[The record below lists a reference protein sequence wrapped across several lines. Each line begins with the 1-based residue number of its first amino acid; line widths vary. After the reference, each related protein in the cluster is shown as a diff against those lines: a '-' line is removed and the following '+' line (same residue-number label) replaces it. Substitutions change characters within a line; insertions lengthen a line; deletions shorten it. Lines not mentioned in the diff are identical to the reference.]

1 MTRRIAFFDV
11 DETLL
16 TEKSMLGFWRHWS
29 AQLARSQGR
38 APQAPLTTGADRET
52 LNRAYFAHFA
62 GVRPAVLAESAEHW
76 YTHYRRG
83 RRAFLLDTLHR
94 LHMHRSYG
102 DEIALVT
109 GSGQL
114 LVQPVADDLD
124 VHHVLATEQ
133 LTDATGRLTGEVT
146 RPMIGDGKG
155 EAVAAL
161 LRRLRVRAQDCY
173 AYGDHSTDLAM
184 LSLVGHPVVVG
195 DDPVLT
201 DHGVAHGWR
210 FLKKIPGPRPASDE
224 AMRVS

>member
-16 TEKSMLGFWRHWS
+16 TEKSMLDFWRHWS
-29 AQLARSQGR
+29 AQLARKGR
-38 APQAPLTTGADRET
+38 EPQAPLTTGADRET

-62 GVRPAVLAESAEHW
+62 GVQRAVLAESADRW
-76 YTHYRRG
+76 YARYRRG
-83 RRAFLLDTLHR
+83 RRAFLLDTLHC
-94 LHMHRSYG
+94 LHMHCSYG

-109 GSGQL
+109 GSGEL
-114 LVQPVADDLD
+114 LVQPVADDLG

-133 LTDATGRLTGEVT
+133 LTDATGRLTGEVP
-146 RPMIGDGKG
+146 RPVIGDGKG

-161 LRRLRVRAQDCY
+161 LQRLGVRAQDCY

-210 FLKKIPGPRPASDE
+210 FLKKIPGPRLASAE
-224 AMRVS
+224 VMRVS